1 MSVLQERAQRRR
13 RATAFRVV
21 GVAAATAFA
30 CWLPF
35 QLDLGDVGLYD
46 RMGLYALVAIGLTLL
61 MGFAGQVSLGQGG
74 FFLIGAYTSGLLTV
88 GLDPDRRLVDPEA
101 GIDPLLAVAAAPFV
115 SAAVALVI
123 GVPLMRLRGHYLA
136 FATLA
141 FALIAWSLLYAQD
154 RFTGGQYG
162 VNVIERLEVFG
173 HELTGAAHAA
183 VVWGIVGLAL
193 LLSTNLVASRVGR
206 ALQAIAVNEPAAAAS
221 GINVALYKLQLFVF
235 AAALAGLAGGLF
247 TFYAQFLGPED
258 FGIILSLL
266 FVVMVSIGGLGQH
279 LRRRCRRRD
288 DRLRRAQAPRPRH
301 AGDAARLGS
310 PAAGPVD
317 PLARGLRPAPDHDHA
332 LLPERPAPGH
342 RGQRPRSLGA
352 ASGANAS
359 EPQSPSIRAAF
370 SLRISGRTSSLKSA
384 SAKSAS
390 QRSGVISG

>member
-162 VNVIERLEVFG
+162 VIVSKRLTVGG
-173 HELTGAAHAA
+173 HEIIGATHAA
-183 VVWGIVGLAL
+183 VVWGLVGIAL
-193 LLSTNLVASRVGR
+193 LLATNLVTSTHAS
-206 ALQAIAVNEPAAAAS
+206 
-221 GINVALYKLQLFVF
+221 
-235 AAALAGLAGGLF
+235 
-247 TFYAQFLGPED
+247 T
-258 FGIILSLL
+258 
-266 FVVMVSIGGLGQH
+266 
-279 LRRRCRRRD
+279 
-288 DRLRRAQAPRPRH
+288 
-301 AGDAARLGS
+301 
-310 PAAGPVD
+310 
-317 PLARGLRPAPDHDHA
+317 
-332 LLPERPAPGH
+332 ERPDARSTENP
-342 RGQRPRSLGA
+342 RGICKPMTAFPRSSA
-352 ASGANAS
+352 VPMSA
-359 EPQSPSIRAAF
+359 
-370 SLRISGRTSSLKSA
+370 GRSDCPATLK
-384 SAKSAS
+384 
-390 QRSGVISG
+390 

>member
-1 MSVLQERAQRRR
+1 MSINGTMEVRVRRR
-13 RATAFRVV
+13 RRHAVGRIAALAT
-21 GVAAATAFA
+21 ATAFA

-88 GLDPDRRLVDPEA
+88 GLDPDTRLVDPDS
-101 GIDPLLAVAAAPFV
+101 GIDPLLAVAIAPLV

-162 VNVIERLEVFG
+162 VTVAKRIEVLG
-173 HELTGAAHAA
+173 HDIAGASHAA
-183 VVWGIVGLAL
+183 VVWGLVGLAV

-206 ALQAIAVNEPAAAAS
+206 ALQAIAANEPAAAAS
-221 GINVALYKLQLFVF
+221 GVNVAAYKLQLFVF
-235 AAALAGLAGGLF
+235 AAGLAGLAGGLF

-258 FGIILSLL
+258 FVIVLSLL
-266 FVVMVSIGGLGQH
+266 FVVMVSIGGLGSVYGAVVGAIVIVYAEH
-279 LRRRCRRRD
+279 KLRE
-288 DRLRRAQAPRPRH
+288 
-301 AGDAARLGS
+301 LGTHETVLGWDL
-310 PAAGPVD
+310 PPQGPSILSLGVF
-317 PLARGLRPAPDHDHA
+317 GLLLITIMLFFPHG
-332 LLPERPAPGH
+332 LLPGIV
-342 RGQRPRSLGA
+342 GA
-352 ASGANAS
+352 ISGAWRVVS
-359 EPQSPSIRAAF
+359 RRPTP
-370 SLRISGRTSSLKSA
+370 
-384 SAKSAS
+384 
-390 QRSGVISG
+390 

>member
-1 MSVLQERAQRRR
+1 
-13 RATAFRVV
+13 VV
-21 GVAAATAFA
+21 GVVAATAFA

-35 QLDLGDVGLYD
+35 QLDRGDVGLYD

-88 GLDPDRRLVDPEA
+88 GLDPDSRLVDPEA
-101 GIDPLLAVAAAPFV
+101 GIDPLVAVIAAPFV

-162 VNVIERLEVFG
+162 VSVVKQLEVLG

-258 FGIILSLL
+258 FVIILSLL
-266 FVVMVSIGGLGQH
+266 FVVMVSIGGLGSVYGAVIGAVTIVYVEH
-279 LRRRCRRRD
+279 KLREYGTHESLFGWD
-288 DRLRRAQAPRPRH
+288 LPPQAPSILS
-301 AGDAARLGS
+301 LG
-310 PAAGPVD
+310 VF
-317 PLARGLRPAPDHDHA
+317 GLLLIGIMLFFPHG
-332 LLPERPAPGH
+332 LLPGL
-342 RGQRPRSLGA
+342 GGGA
-352 ASGANAS
+352 AAVWRRVRRLAGSD
-359 EPQSPSIRAAF
+359 
-370 SLRISGRTSSLKSA
+370 
-384 SAKSAS
+384 
-390 QRSGVISG
+390 